1 MRISSR
7 DKTEKW
13 RITLRDER
21 KLLAENIAM
30 ARELGAKFDKHGKRG
45 RIGLDSGRSCGGTTL
60 SRLIIALG

>member
-13 RITLRDER
+13 RITLHDER

-30 ARELGAKFDKHGKRG
+30 ARELGAKFDKDGNLTNCEEMEKQYK
-45 RIGLDSGRSCGGTTL
+45 
-60 SRLIIALG
+60 